1 MRSLMALKEK
11 ALGNPEWF
19 RQIIVTG
26 QLAKMVP
33 ERQNILRCPRV
44 DWGKYGSMGLRLGR
58 ELEKPTP
65 AEPMYTVSHLWIKLM
80 QGVHVFPPLDLREDG
95 SL

>member
-1 MRSLMALKEK
+1 MALKEK
-11 ALGNPEWF
+11 ALENPAWF
-19 RQIIVTG
+19 RQIAVNG

-33 ERQNILRCPRV
+33 ERQNVVRCPRV
-44 DWGKYGSMGLRLGR
+44 DWEKYGSMGLRLGR

-65 AEPMYTVSHLWIKLM
+65 AEPMYTVSPLRMKLM
-80 QGVHVFPPLDLREDG
+80 QGVHVFPPLDLKEDG